1 MLKDARFGVAAA
13 IVLASLCSPAP
24 AGAADT
30 QASYEKCDPNAT
42 LSAVQFKEAPT
53 LDPAKTFGPTADGTR
68 YWIYDPL
75 IRVTASGATAPGLA
89 TSWEFVTPTTFHLK
103 LREGVVFHDG
113 TPFNASAVKANFD
126 RNRAFPGVS
135 ANWTQPLAV
144 VKEVKVVSE
153 YEVQYILH
161 RPSPA
166 FSFNLTSAT
175 GMIVSPAV
183 LDKPLD
189 LIAVGTGPFKLIKY
203 TPNAGADLVRNDQ
216 YWDKAALACSP
227 KAVRLLNI
235 VDTQALLNAAVS
247 GQLNISH
254 VDPNQAALAKGAG
267 LVVRSVPTQ
276 AIYAFWYDYKN
287 PALRNPM
294 VRKAMMYAVDRVAMA
309 KAFGPGLQLADAQL
323 FPPGFYAYSPA
334 SQHQPAAFPY
344 DPAKAKKLLAEA
356 GYAKGLTLKALVLP
370 FPFDQTLLQV
380 LQAQMAK
387 AGITVTTQIISNF
400 AAYLDRQGDMYFGTG
415 NGRADP
421 LDYIQAQV
429 SANGIFNPDAF
440 PPPPDLAALLEQIGQ
455 TSPSDAKRESLL
467 QQASGMVTENA
478 LMLPVMVQEFN
489 WVLHRCVANFNPPAI
504 GALQPIGLGWK
515 AGCK

>member
-1 MLKDARFGVAAA
+1 MLNRVRFGVTAALALAAA
-13 IVLASLCSPAP
+13 WGVTPAVAAAAP
-24 AGAADT
+24 AEL
-30 QASYEKCDPNAT
+30 EKCDPNAT

-75 IRVTASGATAPGLA
+75 IRVTPDGGTAPGLA
-89 TSWEFVTPTTFHLK
+89 TSWSFVTPTEFNLK
-103 LREGVVFHDG
+103 LRQGVTFHDG
-113 TPFNASAVKANFD
+113 TPFNAAAVKANFD

-135 ANWTQPLAV
+135 ANWAQPLAV

-153 YEVQYILH
+153 FEVQYVLH

-175 GMIVSPAV
+175 GMIVSPAA
-183 LDKPLD
+183 LNKPLD
-189 LIAVGTGPFKLIKY
+189 VVAVGTGPFKLVKY
-203 TPNAGADLVRNDQ
+203 TPNASADLVRNDQ

-235 VDTQALLNAAVS
+235 VDTQALLNAAIS

-254 VDPNQAALAKGAG
+254 VDPNQVPLAKAAG
-267 LVVRSVPTQ
+267 LVLRSVPTQ

-287 PALRNPM
+287 PALRNPL
-294 VRKAMMYAVDRVAMA
+294 VRKAMMYAIDRGAMA
-309 KAFGPGLQLADAQL
+309 KAFGPGLSLADAQL
-323 FPPGFYAYSPA
+323 FPPGFYAYSPEP
-334 SQHQPAAFPY
+334 QHQPAAYPY
-344 DPAKAKKLLAEA
+344 DPAKAKQLLAEA
-356 GYAKGLTLKALVLP
+356 GYPKGLTLKVLVLQ
-370 FPFDQTLLQV
+370 FPFDQTLLQAI
-380 LQAQMAK
+380 QAQMAK
-387 AGITVTTQIISNF
+387 AGITLTTQIISNF
-400 AAYLDRQGDMYFGTG
+400 ASYIDRQGDMYFGTG

-429 SANGIFNPDAF
+429 SQNGIFNPDSF
-440 PPPPDLAALLEQIGQ
+440 PPPPELAALLEQIGQ
-455 TSPSDAKRESLL
+455 TSPDDPKREKML
-467 QQASGMVTENA
+467 QQASGMVTDHGLLLA
-478 LMLPVMVQEFN
+478 VMVQEFN
-489 WVLHRCVANFNPPAI
+489 WVLHRCVANFKPPRI